1 MKRSLISI
9 TLISILFGGI
19 GVLAQGAAN
28 AEKGNSADVHKTIK
42 TDVTYGRVKE
52 LTPGKKIAIDV
63 DNSPDKSFDL
73 SDKDKTVTLAKG
85 LSVGDPVKVIE
96 RKANGKDAVRIVRDT
111 RSDVKHGDKTS
122 AQERQDA
129 PKK

>member
-1 MKRSLISI
+1 MKLSI
-9 TLISILFGGI
+9 ILMSIVFGVV
-19 GVLAQGAAN
+19 GVLAQGATK
-28 AEKGNSADVHKTIK
+28 AEKEHSADVHKTIK

-52 LTPGKKIAIDV
+52 LTPGKKIAVDV

-73 SDKDKTVTLAKG
+73 TDKDTTVTLAKG

-96 RKANGKDAVRIVRDT
+96 RKANGKNAVRIVRDT

-122 AQERQDA
+122 AQERRDA